1 MGSISPARATARRS
15 WARRPSRRSLRACA
29 ATGETERGLPVQ
41 AGRLTRP
48 AAPIRDPV
56 TSAAARARA
65 GGRVVGIA
73 IGVLVDAA
81 TAAGV
86 EAVDDRGRE
95 HDEEETEDECA
106 ACEFH
111 AATVRLAPYA
121 VCEGGHRGRASST
134 GNRCR
139 RRGRRARR
147 A

>member
-15 WARRPSRRSLRACA
+15 WVRRPSRRSLRACA

-56 TSAAARARA
+56 TSAAAHARA

-81 TAAGV
+81 TAAGG
-86 EAVDDRGRE
+86 EGGDGRGRGNDGGE
-95 HDEEETEDECA
+95 NEEGWA
-106 ACEFH
+106 
-111 AATVRLAPYA
+111 
-121 VCEGGHRGRASST
+121 
-134 GNRCR
+134 
-139 RRGRRARR
+139 
-147 A
+147 